1 MKKARK
7 VLYTLILILCCINL
21 SLAQEKISDL
31 LRSNT
36 IQLKEVESYMK
47 SNNIAPLSCEEDHEH
62 GSDVGNLRKGQAFGP
77 SLKPIHAIYVFNVYF
92 HILNDNNGY
101 REVPI
106 TEDDILEAVSILN
119 KSFNSFNIFFKYK
132 GFGSINN
139 TWRSVVYLGGNRTFN
154 QLVEYTKGI
163 NKYRSDS
170 FNIFIASS
178 IRRSQYDQTRIAG
191 VANKPGINSVID
203 DEYLLTSTLPHE
215 IGHNFNLFH
224 THHNWNKNNCELVRY
239 NDFVEDTPP
248 SVAYSAE
255 DLSGGC
261 SSELNEVR
269 NKCGIEIRR
278 VPSSNFMSSNVM
290 PCRSLDNA
298 LFTEGQGKRMKLS
311 IQQEISPLYMSIQ
324 NSVESLYEPYQ
335 GNYDKV
341 VIDESDESENHNGNF
356 KFQKG
361 FDYEFVDCD
370 DINEVEESFT
380 KDETPNI
387 HPPYTAIKI
396 LQISKDKAFKCHIPV
411 ENEEE
416 RERTVINFGTIISNN
431 YTVYKIKYESS
442 KEKEFYKKIPVGY
455 NLIKSKNKEGQMVQK
470 MIYKSQ

>member
-1 MKKARK
+1 MNMALKA
-7 VLYTLILILCCINL
+7 LCTLILSLCCISI
-21 SLAQEKISDL
+21 SLAQEKIFDV

-36 IQLKEVESYMK
+36 IELKEVESYMK
-47 SNNIAPLSCEEDHEH
+47 LNNIVPFSCEEDHEY
-62 GSDVGNLRKGQAFGP
+62 GNNVNSLSEAKSFGL
-77 SLKPIHAIYVFNVYF
+77 SKKPTNAIYVFNVYF

-101 REVPI
+101 REIPI
-106 TEDDILEAVSILN
+106 SEDDILEAVTILN
-119 KSFNSFNIFFKYK
+119 KSFNAFNIFFKYR
-132 GFGSINN
+132 GYGSINN

-191 VANKPGINSVID
+191 VANKPGINTVID

-215 IGHNFNLFH
+215 VGHNFNLYH

-239 NDFVEDTPP
+239 NDFVDDTSP
-248 SVAYSAE
+248 SVEFSID
-255 DLSGGC
+255 DLVGDC
-261 SSELNEVR
+261 SSELRVTR
-269 NKCGIEIRR
+269 NKCGIEITE

-290 PCRSLDNA
+290 PCRSLENA
-298 LFTEGQGKRMKLS
+298 FFTDGQGKRMKLS
-311 IQQEISPLYMSIQ
+311 IQQEVSPFYVRVQ
-324 NSVESLYEPYQ
+324 TSVESLYEPYE

-341 VIDESDESENHNGNF
+341 VIDDSHDNNGNF

-361 FDYEFVDCD
+361 FDYEFVDCYD
-370 DINEVEESFT
+370 TNDIEQSFS
-380 KDETPNI
+380 KDETPNT

-396 LQISKDKAFKCHIPV
+396 LQISREKAFKCHIPREEGV
-411 ENEEE
+411 EE
-416 RERTVINFGTIISNN
+416 RERTVVNFGRIIDNN
-431 YTVYKIKYESS
+431 YTVHKIKYERAN
-442 KEKEFYKKIPVGY
+442 EKEFYKQVPEGY
-455 NLIKSKNKEGQMVQK
+455 NLIKSKDKDGRTVQK